1 MLLSL
6 VVVVVAKRERERD
19 KTTSSSSLLLFR
31 NFKMYVRFSFVRV
44 HHSIVVAWKT
54 RKFSCGSQF
63 LFG

>member
-1 MLLSL
+1 M
-6 VVVVVAKRERERD
+6 VAKRERERD

-54 RKFSCGSQF
+54 R
-63 LFG
+63 